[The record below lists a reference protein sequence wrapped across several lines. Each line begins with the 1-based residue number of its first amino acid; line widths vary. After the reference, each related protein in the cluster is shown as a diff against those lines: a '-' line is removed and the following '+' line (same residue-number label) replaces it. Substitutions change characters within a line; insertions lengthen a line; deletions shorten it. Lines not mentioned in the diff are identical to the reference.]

1 MKYKKIILDADIC
14 IKLGQFTNEKLKFL
28 QELIPLIAE
37 KAYIHKYVYDEEIL
51 TPNVVKNQIDN
62 LIGDNIVEILS
73 EEDLSI
79 QEKDNYDSI
88 CNTLKPYMINPQK
101 PRKNLGEL
109 KTISMAKVK
118 SIPYFVSDEGNL
130 QGIIDTHVN
139 IGLEEDINLNKSF
152 KVGKEDIK
160 VLRVKDL
167 LLWIKENNI
176 PGIKRKTAKA
186 IWTVAIG
193 KDKIDYFNNEIWP
206 I

>member
-139 IGLEEDINLNKSF
+139 IGLEEDI
-152 KVGKEDIK
+152 K